1 MTILDFSV
9 FIFDLDGV
17 VINSEFI
24 HYECYKSAFKK
35 QINYDLEWDEYCEI
49 HHSLVNTFEKQF
61 PESYKEIYYIKT
73 QLYKNRVKDIELV
86 SGFYEFF
93 NLLIKNGKYICI
105 VTDTTDDIFNK
116 ISDKFTFLKKSNII
130 ITRNN
135 INNRKPNSECY
146 LTLLNK
152 LPHDIENHE
161 LVVFEDSY
169 KGWISASNV
178 IFNCILVNK
187 SSYIYYDKINSQNVI
202 HNFDKIMEF
211 NFKKRIDY
219 KLFYISSKTFHR
231 AKWLELQK
239 QFPIIANWI
248 NIDKQKNVMTNLE
261 KEQLC
266 NIIKSDI
273 ELVDYGILY
282 LQRNEKDYIGSL
294 IEIGLLMAKS
304 KQIYICGDNIF
315 KDEVLFNFKEY
326 LNFKYVN
333 NNNLP
338 KLFNKIQYDM
348 NNEYNNFIKNI
359 QQLQENIQI
368 IKIVKNDEKP
378 IDYIVICASGKGT
391 RLLPITKD
399 IPKLLVNIDNI
410 NILNKIINYWKNY
423 SNKFIVI
430 IDSKYNELVEFYL
443 ILSNIDYEIINVDC
457 NNGEE
462 NSYTLNKALNNAKY
476 TNKKILITWC
486 DIFPVSLINSQLFNN
501 ENIIFTYKN
510 YGRYSAYN
518 NIIIKKPYGNIIGI
532 YYFGSYNHIIHFE
545 PKMDICD
552 CYKKNFGDFIT
563 HEIEN
568 LTDIGD
574 YQKLCDYINNRTQKY
589 NTRYFNTILDLS
601 DNILEKRSTCGYGNI
616 IITNEMSFYKYTSL
630 TNMPTILEYGY
641 DYFKMEKIL
650 NVNNTIELFN
660 KSDITLQYQ
669 IIKNILKELE
679 TIHNLEKMKISKTD
693 LSEDIKLE
701 FYDKVLHRLD
711 NIQPLLSYFNN
722 IKSVN
727 NIHIKYHH
735 KYIIDKMYNN
745 ISEKILANEAEYNII
760 HGDSH
765 MSNILIDNNNKIW
778 LIDPRGYFGN
788 TKLFGLKEYD
798 ISKIIYSLS
807 GFDQINN
814 NNNYFFIINDKNNI
828 DININNNIDNYLHL
842 FDKYDKN
849 MLINMTIL
857 HWFGLADYIKN
868 DIHKCISSY
877 YYGIYL
883 YHLYYETI

>member
-24 HYECYKSAFKK
+24 HYECYKQAFKK
-35 QINYDLEWDEYCEI
+35 EINYDLDWDEYCKI
-49 HHSLVNTFEKQF
+49 HHSIQNTFEKQF
-61 PESYKEIYYIKT
+61 PESYKEIYHNKT
-73 QLYKNRVKDIELV
+73 QLYKNRIKDIELV

-93 NLLIKNGKYICI
+93 NILIKNGKYICI
-105 VTDTTDDIFNK
+105 VTDATDEIFNN
-116 ISDKFTFLKKSNII
+116 ISDKFDFLKKSNII

-146 LTLLNK
+146 LRLLNN
-152 LPHDIENHE
+152 LPNDIENHE
-161 LVVFEDSY
+161 IVSFEDSY
-169 KGWISASNV
+169 KGWISARNA
-178 IFNCILVNK
+178 IFNCILVNN
-187 SSYIYYDKINSQNVI
+187 SSYIYYDIINSQNTI
-202 HNFDKIMEF
+202 KNFDKILEF
-211 NFKKRIDY
+211 NFEKRIKY
-219 KLFYISSKTFHR
+219 KPFYISSKTIHR
-231 AKWLELQK
+231 TKWIELK
-239 QFPIIANWI
+239 NKFPIIANWI
-248 NIDKQKNVMTNLE
+248 NINKQKKIMSNAD

-266 NIIKSDI
+266 NIIKDDI
-273 ELVDYGILY
+273 NLVDYGILY

-333 NNNLP
+333 KNNLP
-338 KLFNKIQYDM
+338 KIFNRIQYDM
-348 NNEYNNFIKNI
+348 NCDYNNFIKSI
-359 QQLQENIQI
+359 QQLQENIQ
-368 IKIVKNDEKP
+368 IVKNDEKP

-399 IPKLLVNIDNI
+399 IPKLLVNIDNL
-410 NILNKIINYWKNY
+410 NILNKITNYWRNY

-430 IDSKYNELVEFYL
+430 IDSKYNDLVEFYL
-443 ILSNIDYEIINVDC
+443 IISNIDYEIINVDC

-462 NSYTLNKALNNAKY
+462 NSYTLNKALNNTKY

-486 DIFPVSLINSQLFNN
+486 DIFPVSLIHHQVFNN

-510 YGRYSAYN
+510 YGRYSANN

-532 YYFGSYNHIIHFE
+532 YYFASYNHIIHFE

-563 HEIEN
+563 YEIEN

-574 YQKLCDYINNRTQKY
+574 YQKLCYYINNGTQKY
-589 NTRYFNTILDLS
+589 STRYFNTILDLS
-601 DNILEKRSTCGYGNI
+601 DNILEKRSTCSYGNI
-616 IITNEMSFYKYTSL
+616 IITNEMSFYKYNSL
-630 TNMPTILEYGY
+630 TNMPDIVEFGY
-641 DYFKMEKIL
+641 DYFKMKKIL
-650 NVNNTIELFN
+650 NTNNIIEIFN
-660 KSDITLQYQ
+660 KSDSNLQNQ

-679 TIHNLEKMKISKTD
+679 QLHDLEKIEVSKTI
-693 LSEDIKLE
+693 LSQDIKDE
-701 FYDKVLHRLD
+701 FYDKVLQRLD
-711 NIQPLLSYFNN
+711 NIQPLLSYFNK

-727 NIHIKYHH
+727 NIDIKYQY
-735 KYIIDKMYNN
+735 KYII
-745 ISEKILANEAEYNII
+745 EKIYNIISKKILENETEYSII

-814 NNNYFFIINDKNNI
+814 NSNHFFIINDKNNI

-842 FDKYDKN
+842 FDNYDKN
-849 MLINMTIL
+849 MLIYMTIL
-857 HWFGLADYIKN
+857 HWFGLTDYTKN
-868 DIHKCISSY
+868 NIHKCISSY

-883 YHLYYETI
+883 YHLYYEKTS